1 MLQVRSSGEIL
12 DVKPRQEI
20 SLTFDNPFF
29 ETDHIPVALSTPI
42 AFPLTEQ
49 ICRVFQFA
57 PAMLMAPGVKKLTAE
72 LLMNGACI
80 CRGSLL
86 FDEYSD
92 DGLSYTFIGAE
103 FDETAAGKLSD
114 LRWPDYLDVA
124 FSTLVKNGRSG
135 AYQDFGLPQIMR
147 KDYAGTSEY
156 RTSTDNNKYPDCS
169 VTDKYANWLATDSPF
184 VVPAV
189 RVLRILEKIIPGVA
203 IFGYDLNRLFD
214 HLAILGLHKNKDVN
228 NRFGVVGTSYPNR
241 RPEAPPLRCSFDL
254 GDTLPDMSSADFVV
268 NLLKMTCSTLF
279 CEGRNYY
286 IRSNKDILA
295 SHQAIDWTDKVADSY
310 SCVSQEGQGYSFSF
324 QSTGDTYQTA
334 NPDDPSQLE
343 ESEETTALV
352 EVHSMMEAISK
363 VRASD
368 DLISLRHVPTGD
380 IISGWRQQAYLY
392 YYLRGSSYNRT
403 AWHTMKTAVPLTD
416 VAHQSGFD
424 PVELAAAPEAQTYDC
439 AVAFQVP
446 RCVPTEIYH
455 TSTVAID
462 GSINMVVGLCS
473 MTPVLD
479 LPSIGGTRSDTVYI
493 GLLLDNNFVDKGVY
507 FTRPT
512 AYIDPGSEVV
522 SDLTLA
528 IEGENGLYEK
538 FHKEFAEWLQKPQNP
553 RKVDLDLSATD
564 ISGLKLWNKY
574 LMYNQ
579 EWLIKSLEI
588 LLDTSSDSIRSTA
601 EIVPV

>member
-1 MLQVRSSGEIL
+1 MLQIRSSGEIL

-49 ICRVFQFA
+49 ICRIFQFV
-57 PAMLMAPGVKKLTAE
+57 PTMLMAPGVKKLGAE
-72 LLMNGACI
+72 LLMNGVCV

-86 FDEYSD
+86 FDEYSS

-114 LRWPDYLDVA
+114 LHWPDYLDVA

-135 AYQDFGLPQIMR
+135 VCPDFGLPQIMR

-156 RTSTDNNKYPDCS
+156 RISVDNNKYPDCS
-169 VTDKYANWLATDSPF
+169 VTDKYANCLATDSPF

-189 RVLRILEKIIPGVA
+189 RVLRILEKIIPGVE
-203 IFGYDLNRLFD
+203 ILGYDLNRLLD

-228 NRFGVVGTSYPNR
+228 ARFGVVGTSYPNR

-254 GDTLPDMSSADFVV
+254 GDTLPDMSSADFVS

-279 CEGRNYY
+279 CEGRDYC
-286 IRSNKDILA
+286 IRSNKEILA
-295 SHQAIDWTDKVADSY
+295 SSKIVDWSDKVADIY
-310 SCVSQEGQGYSFSF
+310 SCSSQDGQGYSLSF
-324 QSTGDTYQTA
+324 QSTGDTYQAA

-343 ESEETTALV
+343 ELEDTTALV
-352 EVHSMMEAISK
+352 EVYSMMEAISK

-368 DLISLRHVPTGD
+368 DLISLKHVPTGD

-392 YYLRGSSYNRT
+392 YYARSSSYNT
-403 AWHTMKTAVPLTD
+403 TVWHSMKTAVPLTD
-416 VAHQSGFD
+416 VAHQAGFD
-424 PVELAAAPEAQTYDC
+424 AVEAAPDPDAQTYDC
-439 AVAFQVP
+439 SVAFQVP
-446 RCVPTEIYH
+446 RCVPTEVYH
-455 TSTVAID
+455 TATVKSG
-462 GSINMVVGLCS
+462 GSVDAVVGLCS

-479 LPSIGGTRSDTVYI
+479 LPSIGGTRSDTVCI

-528 IEGENGLYEK
+528 IEGENGLFEK
-538 FHKEFAEWLQKPQNP
+538 FHKQFAEWLRKPQDP
-553 RKVDLDLSATD
+553 RKVELDLSAAD
-564 ISGLKLWNKY
+564 IAGLKLWSKY
-574 LMYNQ
+574 LICNRA
-579 EWLIKSLEI
+579 WLIKSLEI
-588 LLDTSSDSIRSTA
+588 ILDTSSDSIRSTA

>member
-1 MLQVRSSGEIL
+1 MLQIRSSGEIL

-103 FDETAAGKLSD
+103 FDEAAAGKLSD
-114 LRWPDYLDVA
+114 LRWSEYLDVA

-135 AYQDFGLPQIMR
+135 ACQDFALPQIMR
-147 KDYAGTSEY
+147 KDYAATSEY
-156 RTSTDNNKYPDCS
+156 RTSADNNKYPDCS
-169 VTDKYANWLATDSPF
+169 VTDKYANWLASDSPF

-214 HLAILGLHKNKDVN
+214 SLAILGLHKNKDVN
-228 NRFGVVGTSYPNR
+228 SRFGVVGTSYPNR
-241 RPEAPPLRCSFDL
+241 RPEAPPLQCSFDL
-254 GDTLPDMSSADFVV
+254 GDTLPDMSSADFVS

-286 IRSNKDILA
+286 IRSNKEILA
-295 SHQAIDWTDKVADSY
+295 SSKIVDWSDKVADIY
-310 SCVSQEGQGYSFSF
+310 SCSAQDGQGYSLSF
-324 QSTGDTYQTA
+324 QSTGDTYQAA

-343 ESEETTALV
+343 ELEDATALV
-352 EVHSMMEAISK
+352 EVQSMMDAISK

-368 DLISLRHVPTGD
+368 DLISLKHVPTGD
-380 IISGWRQQAYLY
+380 IISGRRQQAYLY
-392 YYLRGSSYNRT
+392 YYARSSSYNT
-403 AWHTMKTAVPLTD
+403 TVWHSMKTAVPLTD
-416 VAHQSGFD
+416 VAHQAGFD
-424 PVELAAAPEAQTYDC
+424 AVEASPDPDAQTYDC
-439 AVAFQVP
+439 SVAFQVP
-446 RCVPTEIYH
+446 RCVPTEVYH
-455 TSTVAID
+455 TATVKSGGGID
-462 GSINMVVGLCS
+462 AVVGLCS

-538 FHKEFAEWLQKPQNP
+538 FHRQFAEWLRKPQNP
-553 RKVDLDLSATD
+553 RKVELDLSAAD
-564 ISGLKLWNKY
+564 IAGLKLWSKY
-574 LMYNQ
+574 LMCNRA
-579 EWLIKSLEI
+579 WLIKSLEI
-588 LLDTSSDSIRSTA
+588 ILSTSSDSIQSTA